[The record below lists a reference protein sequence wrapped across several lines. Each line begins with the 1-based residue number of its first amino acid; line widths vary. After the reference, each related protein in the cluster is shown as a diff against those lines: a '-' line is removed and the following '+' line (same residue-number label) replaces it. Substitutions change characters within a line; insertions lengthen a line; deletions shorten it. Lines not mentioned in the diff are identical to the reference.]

1 MKQKPPY
8 KKRKYKNKKVTI
20 DDHTFDSKVEALYY
34 MHLKLLQKSGE
45 VDSFEMQKKYI
56 LQEKFKHPST
66 GSTVRAITYTPDFV
80 VSYPDGSTVV
90 IDVKGFETQMF
101 KMKAKMFMY
110 KYKLPLV
117 LVTMNAGG
125 RSFKHKTF

>member
-1 MKQKPPY
+1 MKKKPPY

-20 DDHTFDSKVEALYY
+20 DDITFDSGAEASYY
-34 MHLKLLQKSGE
+34 MHLNMLKKAGE
-45 VDSFEMQKKYI
+45 VESFDMQKKYV
-56 LQEKFKHPST
+56 LQEKFKHPAT

-80 VSYPDGSTVV
+80 VTYADGSTVV

-110 KYKLPLV
+110 KYNLPLV
-117 LVTMNAGG
+117 LVKLSSNKK
-125 RSFKHKTF
+125 SFVHTNY